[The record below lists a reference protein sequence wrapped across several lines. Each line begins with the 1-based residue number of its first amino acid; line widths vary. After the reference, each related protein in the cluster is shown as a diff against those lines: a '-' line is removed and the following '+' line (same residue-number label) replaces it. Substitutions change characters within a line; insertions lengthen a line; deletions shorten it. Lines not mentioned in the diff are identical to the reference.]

1 MGERKGKTQYTGK
14 EIWVNQATGEVRE
27 VDTFEK
33 PVGRNNGFMI
43 TYLAEIINLIETL
56 GNKKMLVVKYILGH
70 MSKTENTLII
80 TTRELAK
87 KCDVGLN
94 TVVDTLKL
102 LEDAKIIERRTG
114 AIMVSPK
121 LMNNWRASKEASMMI
136 KYYEFGD
143 DDNHSDDDNQIDGQM
158 GIKDVD
164 CNIE

>member
-1 MGERKGKTQYTGK
+1 
-14 EIWVNQATGEVRE
+14 
-27 VDTFEK
+27 
-33 PVGRNNGFMI
+33 
-43 TYLAEIINLIETL
+43 
-56 GNKKMLVVKYILGH
+56 

-87 KCDVGLN
+87 KCNVGLN

-121 LMNNWRASKEASMMI
+121 LMNNWKAPKEASMMI
-136 KYYEFGD
+136 KYYEFGG
-143 DDNHSDDDNQIDGQM
+143 DNNDSQIDGQM
-158 GIKDVD
+158 EIKDID

>member
-1 MGERKGKTQYTGK
+1 MSGRKGKTQYTGK

-33 PVGRNNGFMI
+33 PVGRGNGFMI

-56 GNKKMLVVKYILGH
+56 GNKKMLVVKYILEH

-80 TTRELAK
+80 TTRELAE
-87 KCDVGLN
+87 KCNVGLN

-121 LMNNWRASKEASMMI
+121 LMNNWKAPKEASMMI
-136 KYYEFGD
+136 KYYEFGG
-143 DDNHSDDDNQIDGQM
+143 DNNDSQIDGQM
-158 GIKDVD
+158 EIKDID

>member
-1 MGERKGKTQYTGK
+1 MSGRKGKTQYTGK

-33 PVGRNNGFMI
+33 PVGRGNGFMI

-56 GNKKMLVVKYILGH
+56 GNKKMLVVKYILEH
-70 MSKTENTLII
+70 MSKTENTLI

-87 KCDVGLN
+87 KCNVGLN

-121 LMNNWRASKEASMMI
+121 LMNNWKAPKEASMMI
-136 KYYEFGD
+136 KYYEFGGD
-143 DDNHSDDDNQIDGQM
+143 SNDSQIDGQM
-158 GIKDVD
+158 EIKDID